1 MIGAPRQLGGERDRV
16 PTRGF
21 LADVIRSHQSR
32 YSGLLQLLALKHAV
46 LHLASVGFG
55 TGRPVMRDLG
65 TDNAWCGC
73 CHDTGGILGGCR
85 YAAKC
90 EALHG
95 LYHRRKQPPGRLTIH
110 SRSPN
115 PTADRLQYSSEDNS
129 LY

>member
-1 MIGAPRQLGGERDRV
+1 MIGAPKQLVVERDRV

-21 LADVIRSHQSR
+21 LADVIRSHQAR

-73 CHDTGGILGGCR
+73 CHVTGGILGGCR

-95 LYHRRKQPPGRLTIH
+95 LFHRRFFFFGWLTI
-110 SRSPN
+110 
-115 PTADRLQYSSEDNS
+115 QSSSHN
-129 LY
+129 LFAVWFLFCF